1 MHRKTCTRC
10 GKDSYSAAVGSEWS
24 CPHCGGDLTGEPGST
39 RGTVL
44 LAGERTLPSQGDGS
58 LGWRFSPAK
67 NRGRDTRYRVP
78 HAQIRTGVNQGDG
91 SSGW

>member
-44 LAGERTLPSQGDGS
+44 LAGERTL
-58 LGWRFSPAK
+58 
-67 NRGRDTRYRVP
+67 RG
-78 HAQIRTGVNQGDG
+78 
-91 SSGW
+91 